1 MTEALFLSYRGAC
14 IRVVPYPPPPT
25 MRELVKRPT
34 MVRPYEPGAGELKKI
49 DYPIRDYRRVSVSPP
64 VYEEVYGL

>member
-1 MTEALFLSYRGAC
+1 MTDALFLSYRGMC

-25 MRELVKRPT
+25 MRELVARPPT
-34 MVRPYEPGAGELKKI
+34 SAAYAPGAGELKKI
-49 DYPIRDYRRVSVSPP
+49 NYPIRDYRRVSVSPP